1 LCNQTFIAAESLVS
15 PVYCSSFA
23 SCLRAVRLLSRSSAF
38 IRSTIDVRHASF
50 SPFAAAALST
60 IAATST
66 VCAGALAGVAVGAG
80 DPPGAKE
87 GEAFAACAE
96 PWPKILLIMLP
107 KMLIMDPP
115 ERFVTDVRF
124 FTSIPPCR
132 SHQYNIVTI
141 FGYG

>member
-1 LCNQTFIAAESLVS
+1 WLGEPLPVVHVLISAGNFPPLAASFCMICLCSHTFIVAVSLVL
-15 PVYCSSFA
+15 PVYFNSPA

-38 IRSTIDVRHASF
+38 IRSTIEVRHASF
-50 SPFAAAALST
+50 SPFADAALST

-66 VCAGALAGVAVGAG
+66 VCAGALAGVAVDAG

-107 KMLIMDPP
+107 KMLIM
-115 ERFVTDVRF
+115 
-124 FTSIPPCR
+124 I
-132 SHQYNIVTI
+132 
-141 FGYG
+141 